1 MGRENY
7 QICSLVLNA
16 QEIGAN
22 RTPINHDVFVHI
34 DFGYDN
40 EPVYLERIKQAYKTS
55 ENPILLH
62 FDDSNFSK
70 FNGVET
76 IRHKKGATG
85 YLNNSNLGLFFEKTK
100 GLHQGDSF
108 RIHGAAF
115 GMCPTNFIIG
125 LAGAIN
131 FGVNMF
137 DLYMDETKKR
147 VISDLEYE
155 LNYGGVLLDSN
166 FRLGIMNDS
175 GNALAVISDYFDR
188 YGENIPFFKSTSIVT
203 DGNTKL
209 FSKTKLNKKFIKF
222 LN

>member
-1 MGRENY
+1 MGRQNY
-7 QICSLVLNA
+7 EICSLVLNA

-40 EPVYLERIKQAYKTS
+40 EPGYLERIKQVYKTS

-62 FDDSNFSK
+62 FDDSNFSTL
-70 FNGVET
+70 NGVET
-76 IRHKKGATG
+76 IRHEKGATG
-85 YLNNSNLGLFFEKTK
+85 YLNNSNLRLLFEKTK
-100 GLHQGDSF
+100 GIRKNDSF

-125 LAGAIN
+125 IVGAMN

-137 DLYMDETKKR
+137 NLYMDETKKR
-147 VISDLEYE
+147 LISDLEYE
-155 LNYGGVLLDSN
+155 LNYGNKLLDSN

-175 GNALAVISDYFDR
+175 GNALAVISDYLDS

-203 DGNTKL
+203 DENTEV
-209 FSKTKLNKKFIKF
+209 FSKAKITEKLMKF